1 MKRNEVDYEEELRKS
16 FNRWEDIYINGC
28 NDPFHTDGTNLNL
41 VRNHIL
47 SFKRQLEEKKLYPE
61 IYYKETP
68 PEVDYKYMAKSE
80 EIIDSAN
87 KILNIYLN
95 NEDYQYLISNINRLN
110 KTQLKEITH
119 LTSLNYIN
127 GFKNAVVN
135 RELVYMQRNLNT
147 SYIETLHCAR
157 EQVQNLLDNDVGT
170 EVVSSTSQVIGQIS
184 LFELDCEEDEDYEI
198 D

>member
-16 FNRWEDIYINGC
+16 FKRWEDIYLNGC

-47 SFKRQLEEKKLYPE
+47 SFKRQLEEKKPYPE
-61 IYYKETP
+61 ICYKETP

-87 KILNIYLN
+87 KNLNIYLN

-119 LTSLNYIN
+119 LNSLNYIN
-127 GFKNAVVN
+127 GFKNAVEN
-135 RELVYMQRNLNT
+135 RELVYMQRSLNS
-147 SYIETLHCAR
+147 SYIETLHSAR
-157 EQVQNLLDNDVGT
+157 EQVQNLLDKYLGT

-184 LFELDCEEDEDYEI
+184 LFELDCEEDYEI